1 MKCLIVTF
9 DASKN
14 QARFVTSG
22 SQTASLLLM
31 EPTKFRDTVLTPGK
45 TYSLSI
51 RENTN
56 TQVGGFK
63 LLQQPSAPFF
73 SGNEFFAPETT
84 SAVLDITTIDP
95 TKKYRIACIM
105 GVVNAPVELAQTK
118 SGAEFKRTYIVA
130 RTGSGPN
137 DYVDLELTV
146 WGLDPNPKSSNHRDY
161 GNCPFK
167 RISEFAK
174 GQAVYLCGVLIREN
188 ARTNDV
194 ELSIGVYGSIVA
206 LKVDKDHLTTQFAD
220 LEAWYARTVNV
231 GLAAGFT
238 LPPGE
243 VADVDVDDDD
253 AGGAASSSAA
263 ASSPQDKE
271 DKGSATKRGAKSSS
285 SPPSSSS
292 SAAKRA
298 KKGA

>member
-1 MKCLIVTF
+1 ML
-9 DASKN
+9 D
-14 QARFVTSG
+14 
-22 SQTASLLLM
+22 L
-31 EPTKFRDTVLTPGK
+31 
-45 TYSLSI
+45 
-51 RENTN
+51 
-56 TQVGGFK
+56 
-63 LLQQPSAPFF
+63 
-73 SGNEFFAPETT
+73 
-84 SAVLDITTIDP
+84 AVLDDT
-95 TKKYRIACIM
+95 A
-105 GVVNAPVELAQTK
+105 
-118 SGAEFKRTYIVA
+118 
-130 RTGSGPN
+130 
-137 DYVDLELTV
+137 
-146 WGLDPNPKSSNHRDY
+146 
-161 GNCPFK
+161 
-167 RISEFAK
+167 
-174 GQAVYLCGVLIREN
+174 
-188 ARTNDV
+188 
-194 ELSIGVYGSIVA
+194 A

-243 VADVDVDDDD
+243 VADVDVDD